1 MSFKIKSLPAF
12 LTRPRENN
20 ILKLLADFNQLELIF
35 CNNGCWIRDSYLE
48 GKYSVVIWLESL
60 SSLTLTRTYEWL
72 IDGLTRLILTL
83 I

>member
-1 MSFKIKSLPAF
+1 MDVRYVILALK
-12 LTRPRENN
+12 ENSV
-20 ILKLLADFNQLELIF
+20 LI
-35 CNNGCWIRDSYLE
+35 R
-48 GKYSVVIWLESL
+48 LESL